1 MYENDPIAQELLRE
15 GREIVLR
22 NLERQGVM
30 RRDPETGEYIR
41 IKPANAAQ
49 IEREQLDRERIERQR
64 RSA

>member
-1 MYENDPIAQELLRE
+1 MPEYTPYARELM
-15 GREIVLR
+15 REIRAKALR

-41 IKPANAAQ
+41 IKPANAGQ
-49 IEREQLDRERIERQR
+49 IEQEQLDLERRR